1 MGTES
6 APPPGPKRPKK
17 PGLNRVKSFWA
28 PFFFQDYPV
37 YSANLGSFFLSD
49 LPSLLS
55 ESQIGFIDPHGVYF
69 SDRHCRRTGK
79 RWRLQEDHVDMNKIP
94 EQFLP
99 YKGIFDCTDEVF
111 SRGYYNGTLFR
122 FPLRRKPSQLSE
134 TLYSA
139 EKMNRLFESFK
150 ADAHLM
156 LLFLQHL
163 ESIELYVREE
173 SKSKPRKVFQVKVSE
188 KSLPTVR
195 AKREEFRRNIR
206 FGELLPASVTV
217 TYPITIETVNF
228 DSLFADNKKQHS
240 FLVTSYFCGGQVSST
255 FKKLMT
261 DKVLSYL
268 PTVGVAMALPT
279 GPKLQTPTIQGH
291 VFCFLPLPVQ
301 KTSLTGL
308 PVHVNGFFALSQN
321 RHYIKSPNAEQEDQ
335 ERKGQQLTDKSL
347 LWNKCLLEEAIPRA
361 YATMILE
368 AIEEKSVFVPTASIY
383 K

>member
-1 MGTES
+1 MEGIPDQFS
-6 APPPGPKRPKK
+6 
-17 PGLNRVKSFWA
+17 
-28 PFFFQDYPV
+28 PF
-37 YSANLGSFFLSD
+37 
-49 LPSLLS
+49 
-55 ESQIGFIDPHGVYF
+55 
-69 SDRHCRRTGK
+69 
-79 RWRLQEDHVDMNKIP
+79 
-94 EQFLP
+94 
-99 YKGIFDCTDEVF
+99 KGIFDCTDEVF
-111 SRGYYNGTLFR
+111 SRGYYDGTLFR
-122 FPLRRKPSQLSE
+122 FPLRTTPSKLSE

-139 EKMNRLFESFK
+139 KKIDTLFGSFK

-156 LLFLQHL
+156 LLFLQNL

-173 SKSKPRKVFQVKVSE
+173 SDSTSRRIFQVKIAE
-188 KSLPTVR
+188 ESLQVAR
-195 AKREEFRRNIR
+195 AKRKEFRERITPNKVMPEPI
-206 FGELLPASVTV
+206 TV

-228 DSLFADNKKQHS
+228 DSPVDDKAKQHS

-255 FKKLMT
+255 FKELMT

-321 RHYIKSPNAEQEDQ
+321 RRYIKSPNAEQEDR
-335 ERKGQQLTDKSL
+335 EKKGQQLTDKSL
-347 LWNKCLLEEAIPRA
+347 LWNKCLLKEGIPKA

-368 AIEEKSVFVPTASIY
+368 AIKGRFLTRTTIY